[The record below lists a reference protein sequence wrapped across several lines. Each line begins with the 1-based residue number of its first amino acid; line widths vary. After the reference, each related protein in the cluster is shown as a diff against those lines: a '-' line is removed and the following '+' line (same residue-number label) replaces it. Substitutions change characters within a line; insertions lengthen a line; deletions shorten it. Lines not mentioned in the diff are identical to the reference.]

1 MSETTKVE
9 FCFEII
15 ITSCARTFDLNLIMK
30 IIILPTNIGLN
41 SHLRDWD
48 LLKSCVFFFPLSYG
62 PNKMTHGVLDP
73 RCESEPNSC
82 VLLVSIVRVEL
93 GLAFSGL
100 WEMTHGLNSTLMDAS
115 CFFQV
120 FLVRI
125 FLSINPS
132 LTQTRLTSLTLHG
145 LSNLDSRF
153 VSASWKEPEYS

>member
-1 MSETTKVE
+1 
-9 FCFEII
+9 
-15 ITSCARTFDLNLIMK
+15 
-30 IIILPTNIGLN
+30 
-41 SHLRDWD
+41 
-48 LLKSCVFFFPLSYG
+48 
-62 PNKMTHGVLDP
+62 MTHGVLDP

-153 VSASWKEPEYS
+153 VSASWKKPEYS